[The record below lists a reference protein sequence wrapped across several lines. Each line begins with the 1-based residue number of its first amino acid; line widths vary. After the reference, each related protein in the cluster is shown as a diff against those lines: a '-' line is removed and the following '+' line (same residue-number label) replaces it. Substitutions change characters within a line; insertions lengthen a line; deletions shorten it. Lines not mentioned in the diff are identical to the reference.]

1 MLELLAMRRATCSE
15 TWVPFDVNT
24 RTATKQRWLGLRLC
38 DEPAEG
44 EGMDEPSAAKRPS
57 VLTIDRAAF
66 LLLRVK
72 RAFKKKRQQRKEKQ

>member
-1 MLELLAMRRATCSE
+1 VCKLSSNTCSLY
-15 TWVPFDVNT
+15 DDKT

-38 DEPAEG
+38 DEPADEE